1 MNELAENLPTVAPQ
15 SAVVQALTAR
25 EAQEVQALVIS
36 AKRFPRDQRAAFDSI
51 MQACARPSLAEEA
64 EYAYPRGGETVCGP
78 TIRLLEVC
86 AQNWGNIKS
95 GFKILSSTP
104 ESSEVEVFAWD
115 LQTNAHESITI
126 QVRHVRDSKA
136 KGKLAVT
143 DERDI
148 YEVVANVA
156 ARRKRKCLEGLIPG
170 DIVEA
175 ARQECAK
182 TLGTMAE
189 KKERVTAMIKAFQDE
204 HRVTRDDI
212 ERRIGKRIEAM
223 TTPEFIQLK
232 KIFVS
237 LRDRMSH
244 VTDWFPQVLDPEK
257 IKKTQE
263 NTADVPPHAGNQA
276 VVDAD
281 RKVAL
286 QEFEAALADLE
297 AKGWPAEEIERKLR
311 KPIAEVRK
319 GDTKALQFATDLIKD
334 A

>member
-1 MNELAENLPTVAPQ
+1 MNELADNLPTVAPQ
-15 SAVVQALTAR
+15 GAVVQALTAR

-126 QVRHVRDSKA
+126 QVRHVRDSKS
-136 KGKLAVT
+136 KGKVPVT

-182 TLGTMAE
+182 TLGTMAQ
-189 KKERVTAMIKAFQDE
+189 KKEKVLAMVKAFQVDF
-204 HRVTRDDI
+204 RVTPEDI

-237 LRDRMSH
+237 LRDKMSQ

-257 IKKTQE
+257 IKKSQSDAE
-263 NTADVPPHAGNQA
+263 VPPHAGNQA
-276 VVDAD
+276 AVDAE

-286 QEFEAALADLE
+286 QEFNTALAFLE
-297 AKGWPAEEIERKLR
+297 DKGWPIEEIEKKLR

-319 GDTKALQFATDLIKD
+319 GDVKALQYATDLIKD
-334 A
+334 